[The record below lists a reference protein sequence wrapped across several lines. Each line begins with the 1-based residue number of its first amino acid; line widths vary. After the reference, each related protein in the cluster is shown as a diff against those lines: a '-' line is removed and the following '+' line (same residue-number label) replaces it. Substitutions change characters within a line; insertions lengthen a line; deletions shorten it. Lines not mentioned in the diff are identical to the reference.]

1 MKSFVSWGMLGNLH
15 QVNQKFCRSWRILMN
30 PDDILKNV
38 WRTRKIFDLFE
49 QHKLFSAAE
58 TAVMPVTVT
67 RDGGREGVAAM
78 TF

>member
-1 MKSFVSWGMLGNLH
+1 
-15 QVNQKFCRSWRILMN
+15 MN